1 MHTYLTTMF
10 QGSELFSKWV
20 GESEK
25 AVQAIFRKARQVAPC
40 VIFFDEIDSLGGE
53 RGTSS
58 GSSNVHERVLA
69 QILVEIDGIEA
80 LKDVTIVAATNRPDR
95 IDQVIFFLICRQ
107 INIFFPN
114 FGFNHYIVYCIP
126 KALLR
131 PGRLDRIIYVPLPD
145 ENTRKEILRIRFK
158 KMPVDSQVDIDEL
171 AKLTEGYSGAEVNVI
186 DASKQICKIIIT

>member
-1 MHTYLTTMF
+1 MCQIIEFAF

-40 VIFFDEIDSLGGE
+40 VVFFDEIDSLGGE

-95 IDQVIFFLICRQ
+95 IDQVTMISDSTRT
-107 INIFFPN
+107 
-114 FGFNHYIVYCIP
+114 
-126 KALLR
+126 KAVFYL
-131 PGRLDRIIYVPLPD
+131 V
-145 ENTRKEILRIRFK
+145 
-158 KMPVDSQVDIDEL
+158 
-171 AKLTEGYSGAEVNVI
+171 
-186 DASKQICKIIIT
+186 KIIVVVQ

>member
-1 MHTYLTTMF
+1 MHAYLITTF

-95 IDQVIFFLICRQ
+95 IDQVFFLICRQ
-107 INIFFPN
+107 IIIFFSVSIIIC
-114 FGFNHYIVYCIP
+114 IVYCIP

-145 ENTRKEILRIRFK
+145 EDTRKEILRIRFK

-171 AKLTEGYSGAEVNVI
+171 AELTEGYSGAEVNVI

>member
-95 IDQVIFFLICRQ
+95 IDQVIFFFDLQADQHFLSKFRFQSLYRLLYSKGFAKTWTSRSNHICS
-107 INIFFPN
+107 I
-114 FGFNHYIVYCIP
+114 
-126 KALLR
+126 
-131 PGRLDRIIYVPLPD
+131 
-145 ENTRKEILRIRFK
+145 TR
-158 KMPVDSQVDIDEL
+158 
-171 AKLTEGYSGAEVNVI
+171 
-186 DASKQICKIIIT
+186 